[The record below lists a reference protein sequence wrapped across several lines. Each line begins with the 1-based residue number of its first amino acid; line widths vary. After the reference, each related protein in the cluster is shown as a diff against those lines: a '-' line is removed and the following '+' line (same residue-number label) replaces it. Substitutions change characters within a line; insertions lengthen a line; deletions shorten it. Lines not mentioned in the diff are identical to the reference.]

1 MKDPRDNF
9 LAPMNTAQLAPE
21 SAPANP
27 LVRLFRTTWHYWVM
41 VVYTLVYHFPL
52 LLPRIGMPPWGDFYS
67 YYSPLRVFGALRL
80 RAGQMPFLTDG
91 LFGGFQ
97 IYADPP
103 MGLFYPINLLYSLF
117 MPAPDSHAAFDYYIL
132 INLLVLSLS
141 ALYLARAL
149 RLSRPAAVLAAIIMS
164 MNGFIQMH
172 ITHIG
177 IIQVIAATYV
187 AGGLLAKLAWGGGRD
202 WRLAIWAGLWL
213 GIGNLVGHPQTTMF
227 GDYALGIC
235 TLAAAIMVWQ
245 RNRDALAIV
254 RTLSWSLVAVILS
267 VLLAAIEL
275 LPTAALLSVSYK
287 MGMTREIA
295 MGEAIMPRH
304 LPSMLFPGY
313 YWALPW
319 NTSWPLYART
329 WPHWMCENPLEG
341 LTFLGLTAFGLGIAG
356 FLSYWRKW
364 QAHLLFWS
372 ALFLILASLGPY
384 TPVYGWM
391 YDYLP
396 AVKVVRVPS
405 RVLWLFYTA
414 WALLAALGL
423 EAAFKKAPRLRQR
436 TAALAGLASIAAIL
450 VLPAAVLF
458 YYFRDKTGWLE
469 AFISALI
476 PRHDLYDDLVKENL
490 GLFVI
495 AITKQTLF
503 GLAFLAATLFCL
515 WLFSRPAP
523 RRRAFVITSIVLV
536 AGELFLYGFGR
547 SYEINLPTY
556 EHIHSPALDAIPGKP
571 TGRVVMPHFVHGG
584 DGMNV
589 AAYNGMQL
597 AGGYSPSA
605 AKWPYYTIPL
615 DVPPWQIT
623 PAGTCRDGK
632 LFDLWNVSDIVIDR
646 RSREVTIGDL
656 KAPVE
661 DWGWTTLIS
670 PAAGATTGPASI
682 CPDSYRVAL
691 DPATTQPIS
700 ALYLISASTQ
710 SASLPNGTPIATLHA
725 IPADPA
731 ATTITLP
738 IRAGRETS
746 DIDYETL
753 ASDAA
758 TRPAHDKI
766 TLAYTRDAAWQ
777 WTDGYPLYLGI
788 IHLPEATPLKQ
799 IIVEANGPHPS
810 GLALSQ
816 ITLAT
821 SDSLHTIVPLEQYG
835 FKEIPSR
842 DPKYRILRRPAPTSE
857 ASVVPQAMVS
867 SYKQIEY
874 VIDRITSPALDL
886 RRTVIVDKN
895 KYSADEAR
903 ALSAPSPAA
912 FESSATLQ
920 RLQPEHLIIKAT
932 ANQPGWLVV
941 QVAWD
946 AGWTATLNGQP
957 AELQHANGP
966 FITIP
971 IPAGSH
977 ALEMKYTPVNFWT
990 GTAIT
995 LLTLLAM
1002 MLTPWYIPRLLR
1014 RFHTPFPGKAPNE

>member
-1 MKDPRDNF
+1 MTTPPTISPSSR
-9 LAPMNTAQLAPE
+9 
-21 SAPANP
+21 PARAG
-27 LVRLFRTTWHYWVM
+27 LLQTTWHYWVM
-41 VVYTLVYHFPL
+41 ALYTLVYHFPL
-52 LLPRIGMPPWGDFYS
+52 LWPRIGMPPWGDFYS

-80 RAGQMPFLTDG
+80 RAGQMPFLTEG

-132 INLLVLSLS
+132 INLLVLSFS

-149 RLSRPAAVLAAIIMS
+149 RLSRPAALLAAVIMS

-177 IIQVIAATYV
+177 ILQVIAATYV
-187 AGGLLAKLAWGGGRD
+187 AGGLLARLAWSGGRD

-245 RNRDALAIV
+245 RRRDFFAIV

-313 YWALPW
+313 YWGLPW
-319 NTSWPLYART
+319 KLDWPLYTRT

-341 LTFLGLTAFGLGIAG
+341 LTFLGLGAFGLGLVG
-356 FLSYWRKW
+356 FFCYWKKW
-364 QAHLLFWS
+364 QAHLLFWGS
-372 ALFLILASLGPY
+372 LFLILASLGPY

-414 WALLAALGL
+414 WALLAALGV
-423 EAAFKKAPRLRQR
+423 EATFKAAPDLRR
-436 TAALAGLASIAAIL
+436 RAAALAGLGAIGAFL
-450 VLPAAVLF
+450 VVPVAVLF
-458 YYFRDKTGWLE
+458 YFFRDKTGWLE

-476 PRHDLYDDLVKENL
+476 PRHDLYDEVVKQHL
-490 GLFVI
+490 GVFVLS
-495 AITKQTLF
+495 ITKQTLF
-503 GLAFLAATLFCL
+503 GLGFLAAALACL
-515 WLFSRPAP
+515 YVFSRRTP
-523 RRRAFVITSIVLV
+523 RRHAYAVLALVLV
-536 AGELFLYGFGR
+536 SGELFIYGFGR
-547 SYEINLPTY
+547 SYEINLSTY
-556 EHIHSPALDAIPGKP
+556 DHIHSPALDALPGKP
-571 TGRVVMPHFVHGG
+571 VGRVVMPHFVHGG

-605 AKWPYYTIPL
+605 AKWPYYTVPV
-615 DVPPWQIT
+615 DVPPWQVS
-623 PAGTCRDGK
+623 PSGVCRDGK
-632 LFDLWNVSDIVIDR
+632 LFDLWNVSDIIIDR
-646 RSREVTIGDL
+646 RAREVAIGPL
-656 KAPVE
+656 TATVE

-670 PAAGATTGPASI
+670 PRPGTTTTAAV
-682 CPDSYRVAL
+682 CPDSYTVSM
-691 DPATTQPIS
+691 DVPTSDPIS
-700 ALYLISASTQ
+700 ALYLVAAGTQ
-710 SASLPNGTPIATLHA
+710 SAHLPTGTRIATLHA
-725 IPADPA
+725 IPRDATASTISLPLLLGVHTTDIDHEKFAADPA
-731 ATTITLP
+731 TSPSHAALP
-738 IRAGRETS
+738 I
-746 DIDYETL
+746 
-753 ASDAA
+753 
-758 TRPAHDKI
+758 
-766 TLAYTRDAAWQ
+766 AYRRDAQWQ
-777 WTDGYPLYLGI
+777 WTDDYPLYLGI
-788 IHLPEATPLKQ
+788 IDFPSTAPIQKF
-799 IIVEANGPHPS
+799 IVEASGPHPS

-816 ITLAT
+816 ITIGT
-821 SDSLHTIVPLEQYG
+821 SRALETIVPIEQYG
-835 FKEIPSR
+835 FKEVSSR
-842 DPKYRILRRPAPTSE
+842 APRYRILRRPAPTTE
-857 ASVVPQAMVS
+857 ASVVPTAMVS

-874 VIDRITSPALDL
+874 VVDRITSPAMDL
-886 RRTVIVDKN
+886 RTTVIVDKN
-895 KYSADEAR
+895 KYTPEEAT
-903 ALSAPSPAA
+903 ALSAPHPRDLRST
-912 FESSATLQ
+912 ATLQ
-920 RLQPEHLIIKAT
+920 RLQPEHLIVKAT
-932 ANQPGWLVV
+932 TSQPAWLVV

-946 AGWTATLNGQP
+946 AGWSATLNGRP
-957 AELQHANGP
+957 TELQRANGP

-977 ALEMKYTPVNFWT
+977 TLEMKYTPVNFWL
-990 GTAIT
+990 GTAIS

-1002 MLTPWYIPRLLR
+1002 ALTPWYIPHVLQRFQRPSR
-1014 RFHTPFPGKAPNE
+1014 RKSRSE